1 MDMAKIL
8 IVDDDE
14 AILRML
20 EKFLRQEGFDVATVA
35 NGTIALAKIKAYE
48 PDIIL
53 LDINL
58 PGEDGLTVAKKL
70 RLENQN
76 IGIIMVT
83 GKGDIIDRV
92 VGLEMGA
99 DDYIAKPFHLREVL
113 ARIRSILRRREHTAV
128 YDDADQN
135 GLLKKTLR
143 FNDWQADLGARVLT
157 GPDGNKVPLTS
168 GDFRLLEVF
177 LKNPQRVL
185 SRDQILDF
193 VAARQWEPYDRSV
206 DTRVR
211 RLRGKIEKDPSTPE
225 IIKTVRGEGYVFST
239 QVEVS
244 S

>member
-1 MDMAKIL
+1 MAKIL

>member
-1 MDMAKIL
+1 MAKIL

-20 EKFLRQEGFDVATVA
+20 ETFLRQEGFDVATVA

-143 FNDWQADLGARVLT
+143 FNDWKVDLGARVLT

>member
-1 MDMAKIL
+1 M
-8 IVDDDE
+8 VE
-14 AILRML
+14 T
-20 EKFLRQEGFDVATVA
+20 FLRQEGFDVATVA

-143 FNDWQADLGARVLT
+143 FNDWKVDLGARVLT

>member
-1 MDMAKIL
+1 
-8 IVDDDE
+8 
-14 AILRML
+14 
-20 EKFLRQEGFDVATVA
+20 
-35 NGTIALAKIKAYE
+35 
-48 PDIIL
+48 
-53 LDINL
+53 
-58 PGEDGLTVAKKL
+58 
-70 RLENQN
+70 
-76 IGIIMVT
+76 
-83 GKGDIIDRV
+83 
-92 VGLEMGA
+92 MGA

-143 FNDWQADLGARVLT
+143 FNDWKVDLGARVLT